1 MRALF
6 DYEPESDELNPCRQA
21 GLNFRV
27 GDILEVILDLLLSSL
42 LDLLLNL
49 LLDLLLNLL
58 LKLIIIF
65 IINLL

>member
-27 GDILEVILDLLLSSL
+27 GDILEVILNLLV
-42 LDLLLNL
+42 DLLLNL
-49 LLDLLLNLL
+49 LLNLL
-58 LKLIIIF
+58 LKF
-65 IINLL
+65 YLLTY